1 MNSSIHNVEERQ
13 MKAIKLIALIVIV
26 LFAVNVINAQTKTS
40 KTKAKAKTVT
50 EEVSPVQQAA
60 PLPLAKDGVFIQ
72 LSSGSE
78 NPQSVLMALTLA
90 LKMADDHDV
99 YFFADL
105 KGPEIFLTKTHAVEM
120 RHFEA
125 SKVLIQKL
133 LDKGV
138 TFGVCQTCLELMNQ
152 TEFDL
157 MKGIKLAN
165 KADFFRFTSGRIL
178 TLSF

>member
-1 MNSSIHNVEERQ
+1 
-13 MKAIKLIALIVIV
+13 MKAIKLFAILMAI
-26 LFAVNVINAQTKTS
+26 LFAASTTYAQVKS
-40 KTKAKAKTVT
+40 SKAKAKRKTVT
-50 EEVSPVQQAA
+50 EEVTPVVQQAA
-60 PLPLAKDGVFIQ
+60 PLPPAKDGVCIQ

-99 YFFADL
+99 YIFVDL
-105 KGPEIFLTKTHAVEM
+105 KGPEVFLTKTHALEM

-125 SKVLIQKL
+125 SKVLIKKL

-138 TFGVCQTCLELMNQ
+138 TIGVCQTCLELMNQ

-157 MKGIKLAN
+157 MKGIKLSN